1 MDLVPIVNGLG
12 DEAASLGKQLGEH
25 WVSWLLFTAFVVAV
39 FAFVRRVWKR
49 AVGSV
54 EDTIFSNWR
63 LALLGATGLVL
74 SIASGWTTWDGM
86 RNFTN
91 EPTLSL
97 MITFGIQ
104 GVMLI
109 VAWLIGESFATGM
122 HQRGPQRSMQ
132 WTQALGGAV
141 AALALIGLVVALVM
155 IGRMPL
161 TTDQILFI
169 GVGLALL
176 CLVGFL
182 QWDLLQPYLQSSRIV
197 LRNAV
202 LWVMFLAC
210 MATSVFFSFDSLF
223 SAIFP
228 DEERARAAQLR
239 AQNQVAGIVA
249 DIGQTISIRHNA
261 EAQELFKREGWLR
274 YEAQLDQL
282 TKVSQGAQ
290 TAIEAYFVEQME
302 ERRKSIALQQERIA
316 SAESSTAGLTTKKV
330 RLGEELSRLQ
340 AERPEAAA
348 KVLQQKQLVADIE
361 KRLDEQRARTL
372 AEERGVE
379 GSGKVG
385 RGKFWRESRAQEQRI
400 AGELEV
406 AKKRLSSPQSRLSNI
421 DKRVSDIK
429 VELAQIDGALAQATG
444 EAQTAQQRIAAAQ
457 QQPGDETNTPRVD
470 PARVL
475 PAFETAK
482 AAFRQE
488 PTAERLA
495 NLHQQCSQLVNAM
508 SSAPATKE
516 RVRSIDCDP
525 KQASEAAALIFAL
538 NDGAKRF
545 STHCAGGD
553 KLEQNTSTDALFG
566 FARRC
571 LSDAGLPS
579 AQTDQLRNQI
589 NHAELNRDD
598 KAFRFVV
605 TLNAFQDGNKLAYL
619 ALGIAIAI
627 DLLVFMSGLFGANAV
642 RSPLQDVPTS
652 RARSASQLEAII
664 ENALLPDKFDN
675 AHAVLEAMQPITP
688 IDGFA
693 QEVIVPYHDT
703 PNRPRILKVLN
714 AGSAIDAVAQDPNR
728 PERYLVRP
736 ELFEYLSTVAKRYFE
751 ADKSNATLAELRQV
765 ITVSLQPNVG
775 DNADIVLNH
784 LHPINERHGFS
795 SEVLLS
801 EVAQDQMPIV
811 RKVLNAGATLNYIQ
825 LDEKSEDL
833 QRYYVHKDLY
843 KTIAMLSAVAPKTGM
858 AYGQIAG
865 PNGGGQ
871 HYGGDLTSRPPQ
883 IPTGAHTQLTDGRA
897 NNKTPSDESERAS
910 RADQSDIRLKAEY
923 LSRLLASLGLEPDDV
938 VDVLGSE
945 QALEGAN
952 DAWNAL
958 KDHARS
964 NSRLEGFLDH
974 FEREQDQAVKLA
986 YAQIKAQQGDDRAA
1000 LDVLDDVAAELHAAW
1015 PGLMLH
1021 PSAGLIQSLI
1031 TQLEVAAEADSGVDQ
1046 KEQEL
1051 HDRLN
1056 NVLRELKNRDLAS
1069 EVPWRRVEDVLLTHR
1084 VQSSEEDVPNI
1095 LRLHPKSKGTNS

>member
-12 DEAASLGKQLGEH
+12 EEAASLGKQVGEH

-63 LALLGATGLVL
+63 LALLGATGIVL

-109 VAWLIGESFATGM
+109 VAWLIGESFASGM
-122 HQRGPQRSMQ
+122 HQRGPTRSMQ

-141 AALALIGLVVALVM
+141 AAIALIALVIALVT

-161 TTDQILFI
+161 STDQMLFA
-169 GVGLALL
+169 GVGLALV

-182 QWDLLQPYLQSSRIV
+182 QWDLVQPYLQSSRIV

-202 LWVMFLAC
+202 LWVMFLSC

-228 DEERARAAQLR
+228 SEERARAAQLR

-249 DIGQTISIRHNA
+249 DIGQTISTRQNA
-261 EAQELFKREGWLR
+261 EAQELFSRPGWKK
-274 YEAQLDQL
+274 YEEQLDEL
-282 TKVSQGAQ
+282 TRASQGAQ

-302 ERRKSIALQQERIA
+302 ARRKSIALQQERIA
-316 SAESSTAGLTTKKV
+316 TAESSSAGLNTKKI
-330 RLGEELSRLQ
+330 RLSEELSRLK
-340 AERPEAAA
+340 AERPEAAGQ
-348 KVLQQKQLVADIE
+348 VLQQKEVVSGIE
-361 KRLDEQRARTL
+361 KRLDEQRALTL

-385 RGKFWRESRAQEQRI
+385 RGKFWRESKAQEQRI
-400 AGELEV
+400 ASELEV
-406 AKKRLSSPQSRLSNI
+406 ARKRLSSPQSRLRSI
-421 DKRVSDIK
+421 DKRVADIK
-429 VELAQIDGALAQATG
+429 VELAQIDGELAKATG
-444 EAQTAQQRIAAAQ
+444 EAQTAQQRIAAAEQ
-457 QQPGDETNTPRVD
+457 DVGDNEDTPRVD

-495 NLHQQCSQLVNAM
+495 NLHQQCTQLVNAM

-516 RVRSIDCDP
+516 KVRSIDCDP

-538 NDGAKRF
+538 NEGAQRF
-545 STHCAGGD
+545 AANCAGGS
-553 KLEQNTSTDALFG
+553 KLDQQSTTDALFG

-571 LSDAGLPS
+571 LADAGLPS
-579 AQTDQLRNQI
+579 AQTDQLRTMI

-598 KAFRFVV
+598 RAHRFVV
-605 TLNAFQDGNKLAYL
+605 TWNAFQDGNRLAYL

-627 DLLVFMSGLFGANAV
+627 DALVFMSGLFGANAV
-642 RSPLQDVPTS
+642 RSPLQDVPSS

-688 IDGFA
+688 VDGFA
-693 QEVIVPYHDT
+693 QEVIVPYHET
-703 PNRPRILKVLN
+703 PNRARVLKVLN
-714 AGSAIDAVAQDPNR
+714 AGAAIDAVAQDPNR
-728 PERYLVRP
+728 PERYFVRP
-736 ELFEYLSTVAKRYFE
+736 ELFEYLATVAKRYFE
-751 ADKSNATLAELRQV
+751 ADKSNATLAELKHV
-765 ITVSLQPNVG
+765 ITVSLQPHVG
-775 DNADIVLNH
+775 DHADLVLNH
-784 LHPINERHGFS
+784 MHPINERHGFS

-801 EVAQDQMPIV
+801 DVPEDEKPVV

-825 LDEKSEDL
+825 QDETSDDL

-843 KTIAMLSAVAPKTGM
+843 KTIAMLSAVSPKMGP
-858 AYGQIAG
+858 GHRQLAG
-865 PNGGGQ
+865 PAGSGSQ
-871 HYGGDLTSRPPQ
+871 YGGDLTARPPHL
-883 IPTGAHTQLTDGRA
+883 PAGAHTQITDGREHKDTEAGGSA
-897 NNKTPSDESERAS
+897 NEQNNA
-910 RADQSDIRLKAEY
+910 QLKLAF
-923 LSRLLASLGLEPDDV
+923 LRRLLASLGFENDDV
-938 VDVLGSE
+938 LSVLRE
-945 QALEGAN
+945 DNAVEAAN
-952 DAWNAL
+952 DAWHAL
-958 KDHARS
+958 KAHAQ
-964 NSRLEGFLDH
+964 NNERLAQFLGQ
-974 FEREQDQAVKLA
+974 FEREQDQSLRAVYAKLKVE
-986 YAQIKAQQGDDRAA
+986 QDGDQAA
-1000 LDVLDDVAAELHAAW
+1000 IDMLDDTASDIHAAW
-1015 PGLMLH
+1015 STLMLH
-1021 PSAGLIQSLI
+1021 PAAGLIQSLI
-1031 TQLEVAAEADSGVDQ
+1031 TQLEVAAEADSGVKQ
-1046 KEQEL
+1046 NEQEL
-1051 HDRLN
+1051 HDRLS
-1056 NVLRELKNRDLAS
+1056 NVLSELKNRDLAR
-1069 EVPWRRVEDVLLTHR
+1069 EEPWRRVEDVLLQHR
-1084 VQSSEEDVPNI
+1084 AQGTEEDVPNI
-1095 LRLHPKSKGTNS
+1095 LRLHPKSNGTNN

>member
-1 MDLVPIVNGLG
+1 MDLVPIVNGLS
-12 DEAASLGKQLGEH
+12 DEAASLGKQLSEH
-25 WVSWLLFTAFVVAV
+25 WLSWLLFTAFVVAV
-39 FAFVRRVWKR
+39 FAFIRRVWKR

-63 LALLGATGLVL
+63 LALLGATGVVL

-141 AALALIGLVVALVM
+141 AALALIGLVVALIT
-155 IGRMPL
+155 IGRLPL
-161 TTDQILFI
+161 TTDQLLFT
-169 GVGLALL
+169 GVGLALI

-182 QWDLLQPYLQSSRIV
+182 QWDLVHPYLQSSRIV

-228 DEERARAAQLR
+228 AEERERAAQLR

-249 DIGQTISIRHNA
+249 DIGQTISTRHNA
-261 EAQELFKREGWLR
+261 EAQDLFSREGWLK
-274 YEAQLDQL
+274 YEAQLDEL

-302 ERRKSIALQQERIA
+302 GRRKAIAFQQERIA
-316 SAESSTAGLTTKKV
+316 TAESSSAGLATKKI

-348 KVLQQKQLVADIE
+348 AVLQQKEVVSSIE
-361 KRLDEQRARTL
+361 KRLDEQRALTL

-385 RGKFWRESRAQEQRI
+385 RGKFWRQSKAREQRI
-400 AGELEV
+400 ASELEV
-406 AKKRLSSPQSRLSNI
+406 ATKRLSSPQARLSEI
-421 DKRVSDIK
+421 DARVADIK
-429 VELAQIDGALAQATG
+429 AELAQIDGLLAKAEG
-444 EAQTAQQRIAAAQ
+444 EAQTAQQRITAAQ
-457 QQPGDETNTPRVD
+457 QSDSDEEGVPKVD

-475 PAFETAK
+475 PAFENAK
-482 AAFRQE
+482 AAFRQD

-495 NLHQQCSQLVNAM
+495 NLHKQCSQLVSAM

-516 RVRSIDCDP
+516 RVRHIDCDP

-545 STHCAGGD
+545 STNCAGGE
-553 KLEQNTSTDALFG
+553 KLEQHTSTDALFG

-579 AQTDQLRNQI
+579 AQTDQLRTTI

-598 KAFRFVV
+598 KAHRFVV
-605 TLNAFQDGNKLAYL
+605 TWNAFQDGNRLAYL

-627 DLLVFMSGLFGANAV
+627 DALVFMSGLFGANAV
-642 RSPLQDVPTS
+642 RSPLQDVPS
-652 RARSASQLEAII
+652 LKARSASQLEAII
-664 ENALLPDKFDN
+664 ENALLPDKFNN

-693 QEVIVPYHDT
+693 QEVVVPYHET
-703 PNRPRILKVLN
+703 PDRARILKVLN
-714 AGSAIDAVAQDPNR
+714 AGAAIDAVAQDPNR
-728 PERYLVRP
+728 PERYLIRP
-736 ELFEYLSTVAKRYFE
+736 ELFEYLATVSKRYFE
-751 ADKSNATLAELRQV
+751 ADKSNAALAELRQV

-775 DNADIVLNH
+775 DNADSVLNH
-784 LHPINERHGFS
+784 MHPINERHGFS

-801 EVAQDQMPIV
+801 DVPEQEKPLV

-825 LDEKSEDL
+825 QDEKSEDL
-833 QRYYVHKDLY
+833 LRYYVHKDLY
-843 KTIAMLSAVAPKTGM
+843 KTIAMLSAVAPKTGLGRH
-858 AYGQIAG
+858 GQIAG
-865 PNGGGQ
+865 PSQ
-871 HYGGDLTSRPPQ
+871 HYGGDLTERPPELPQ
-883 IPTGAHTQLTDGRA
+883 GAHTQLTDGRK
-897 NNKTPSDESERAS
+897 NRDSVDDILEPQG
-910 RADQSDIRLKAEY
+910 QSHWSQSQLQEAFWA
-923 LSRLLASLGLEPDDV
+923 RLLAGLNLQSHDV
-938 VDVLGSE
+938 INVMNEES
-945 QALEGAN
+945 ALDAAI

-958 KDHARS
+958 KAHARM
-964 NSRLEGFLDH
+964 NSRLAGFLEH
-974 FEREQDQAVKLA
+974 FEHEQDQGLKAA
-986 YAQIKAQQGDDRAA
+986 YAEIRAEHNDDPVAI
-1000 LDVLDDVAAELHAAW
+1000 DVLDDIAAQIHAARAT
-1015 PGLMLH
+1015 LMLH

-1031 TQLEVAAEADSGVDQ
+1031 TQLEVAAEADSGVDPD
-1046 KEQEL
+1046 EQQL
-1051 HDRLN
+1051 HDRLS
-1056 NVLRELKNRDLAS
+1056 NVLRELKSRDLAS
-1069 EVPWRRVEDVLLTHR
+1069 EEPWRRIEDVLLKHHR
-1084 VQSSEEDVPNI
+1084 AQGSNDDVPNI
-1095 LRLHPKSKGTNS
+1095 LRLHPKSRGSNS